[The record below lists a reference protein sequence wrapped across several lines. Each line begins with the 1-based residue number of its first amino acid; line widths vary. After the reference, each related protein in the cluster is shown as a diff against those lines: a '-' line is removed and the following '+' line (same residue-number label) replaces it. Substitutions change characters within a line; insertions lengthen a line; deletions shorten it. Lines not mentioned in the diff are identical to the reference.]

1 MALIKCPKCGKEKV
15 SDSAESCPECGYNI
29 KKHFDDIRK
38 AEQEKKEAEKKKKEE
53 EERIKKEKAEQE
65 KMINCPECG
74 ESFLESLK
82 ICPYCGLSL
91 DDKETLKK
99 LSDIKYLEH
108 EASTN
113 DELLLWVT
121 ALIGSS
127 ILLFYFFFIFFSGD
141 KGFFVVSMIILGI
154 LSFVGSLGC
163 VIDELSR
170 KKNMKN
176 DAILAKADYDAYV
189 LKKEK
194 KLQELSDYIKRSS
207 SSTKNVPKCPTC
219 GSTKIRKISGT
230 KRAASILGFGILSNN
245 IGKTYECLNCKYK
258 W

>member
-1 MALIKCPKCGKEKV
+1 
-15 SDSAESCPECGYNI
+15 
-29 KKHFDDIRK
+29 
-38 AEQEKKEAEKKKKEE
+38 
-53 EERIKKEKAEQE
+53 
-65 KMINCPECG
+65 
-74 ESFLESLK
+74 
-82 ICPYCGLSL
+82 
-91 DDKETLKK
+91 
-99 LSDIKYLEH
+99 
-108 EASTN
+108 
-113 DELLLWVT
+113 
-121 ALIGSS
+121 
-127 ILLFYFFFIFFSGD
+127 
-141 KGFFVVSMIILGI
+141 MIILGI
-154 LSFVGSLGC
+154 LSFVGSLGR

-176 DAILAKADYDAYV
+176 DTILAKADYDAYV

-207 SSTKNVPKCPTC
+207 SSTKNIPKCPTC

>member
-1 MALIKCPKCGKEKV
+1 MLVVCPECGKEKV

-127 ILLFYFFFIFFSGD
+127 ILLILLFHSGD
-141 KGFFVVSMIILGI
+141 KGFLTVSMIILGI
-154 LSFVGSLGC
+154 LSFVGSLAS

-170 KKNMKN
+170 KKKMKN
-176 DAILAKADYDAYV
+176 DAILAKTDYDAYV

-194 KLQELSDYIKRSS
+194 KLQELS
-207 SSTKNVPKCPTC
+207 V
-219 GSTKIRKISGT
+219 
-230 KRAASILGFGILSNN
+230 
-245 IGKTYECLNCKYK
+245 
-258 W
+258 

>member
-1 MALIKCPKCGKEKV
+1 MALIKCPECGKEKV

-127 ILLFYFFFIFFSGD
+127 ILLFYFFFIFFAVD

-154 LSFVGSLGC
+154 LSFVGSLGR

-194 KLQELSDYIKRSS
+194 ELQKLSDSIERSS
-207 SSTKNVPKCPTC
+207 SCTKNSPKCPYC
-219 GSTKIRKISGT
+219 HSLNVVKVST
-230 KRAASILGFGILSNN
+230 ASRMLSTSAVGMASNK
-245 IGKTYECLNCKYK
+245 IGKQWKCNSCKSYF
-258 W
+258 